1 MDYNLGLV
9 SIGIFV
15 ALSGLLILG
24 VPLAFTSGAMAI
36 ALCLIFF
43 GPDSLFIVASRAV
56 SFLNSYVL
64 VAVPFFIFMAS
75 ILERWVSHAIS
86 MTP

>member
-24 VPLAFTSGAMAI
+24 VPLAFTSGAIAI

-56 SFLNSYVL
+56 SFLDFVRPRRSPVL
-64 VAVPFFIFMAS
+64 HLHGFDP
-75 ILERWVSHAIS
+75 
-86 MTP
+86 